1 MAESSR
7 LPPAIKRGRPLM
19 GSFRHPQVYD
29 PVTVQS
35 VRNSF
40 HEIMDVL
47 NEHYLLRVGDCEQRL
62 KAALVTRLLAL
73 AAEGTPEQEWKFKI
87 LSNLPLR

>member
-1 MAESSR
+1 
-7 LPPAIKRGRPLM
+7 M
-19 GSFRHPQVYD
+19 GSFRHQQVYD

-47 NEHYLLRVGDCEQRL
+47 NEHYLLRVGDSEERL
-62 KAALVTRLLAL
+62 KASLIERLLAF
-73 AAEGTPEQEWKFKI
+73 ATDGTPEREWKLKI

>member
-1 MAESSR
+1 
-7 LPPAIKRGRPLM
+7 M

-29 PVTVQS
+29 PITVQS

-40 HEIMDVL
+40 HQIMDVL
-47 NEHYLLRVGDCEQRL
+47 NEHYLLRVGESEQRL
-62 KAALVTRLLAL
+62 KAALVERLLARID
-73 AAEGTPEQEWKFKI
+73 GTPEQEWKFKI

>member
-1 MAESSR
+1 
-7 LPPAIKRGRPLM
+7 M

-29 PVTVQS
+29 PITVQS

-47 NEHYLLRVGDCEQRL
+47 NEHYLLRVGDSEQRL
-62 KAALVTRLLAL
+62 KAALVERLLSFATD
-73 AAEGTPEQEWKFKI
+73 GTPEQEWKFKI

>member
-1 MAESSR
+1 
-7 LPPAIKRGRPLM
+7 M
-19 GSFRHPQVYD
+19 GSFRHQHVYD
-29 PVTVQS
+29 PVTVLS

-47 NEHYLLRVGDCEQRL
+47 NEHYLLRVGDSKERL
-62 KAALVTRLLAL
+62 KAALIERLLAF
-73 AAEGTPEQEWKFKI
+73 ATDGTPEREWKLKI